1 MSTSFD
7 VLVKLK
13 REKKLV
19 KRMNHYIVT
28 PFIIYSTEKTSG
40 IGKLLRIPDAV
51 SVALT
56 GNEDGCHPS

>member
-13 REKKLV
+13 REKV
-19 KRMNHYIVT
+19 SEENHYIVT